1 METHAR
7 YILIGLFVIVASLA
21 GFGFVYWLHATGGL
35 GERTIYRVRFENTV
49 SGLRT
54 GAAVSFNG
62 IRVGEVTNLQLNPGN
77 PGQVFVTIAIDTG
90 TPVRSDTQARIDVQG
105 LMGSPSIALSGGS
118 PNLPAPVASKGE
130 PPLLVAD
137 ASAGQDL
144 TQSAREVL
152 GRIDKILAENSNS
165 LHDTIANFDTFSAA
179 LARNSKGIDTI
190 LAGLEKTF
198 GGEASKGPL
207 PTFDLTA
214 SQIAVAPSKKPGK
227 ELVVADPTTSV
238 RNDTQRIIVVASD
251 GQSSFLDNAQWA
263 DSTPKLLQAKIIQSL
278 ENANFLAGVG
288 RPSDGLTNDYQLLID
303 LRSFQIS
310 LVSPPKAEITFMA
323 QIATPKGRIIDG
335 RVFHGEAPVKA
346 MDPASAIE
354 ALNQAFTQSA
364 AELVQWT
371 AQKML

>member
-118 PNLPAPVASKGE
+118 PNLPALAASKGE

-190 LAGLEKTF
+190 LAGL
-198 GGEASKGPL
+198 
-207 PTFDLTA
+207 
-214 SQIAVAPSKKPGK
+214 
-227 ELVVADPTTSV
+227 
-238 RNDTQRIIVVASD
+238 RRH
-251 GQSSFLDNAQWA
+251 
-263 DSTPKLLQAKIIQSL
+263 
-278 ENANFLAGVG
+278 LAA
-288 RPSDGLTNDYQLLID
+288 R
-303 LRSFQIS
+303 R
-310 LVSPPKAEITFMA
+310 
-323 QIATPKGRIIDG
+323 R
-335 RVFHGEAPVKA
+335 R
-346 MDPASAIE
+346 
-354 ALNQAFTQSA
+354 ALCPHSI
-364 AELVQWT
+364 
-371 AQKML
+371 

>member
-35 GERTIYRVRFENTV
+35 GERAIYRVRFENTV

-77 PGQVFVTIAIDTG
+77 PGQVFVTIAIDKG
-90 TPVRSDTQARIDVQG
+90 TPVRSDTKARIDVQG

-144 TQSAREVL
+144 TQTAREVL

-198 GGEASKGPL
+198 GGETSKGPL
-207 PTFDLTA
+207 PTFDLSA
-214 SQIAVAPSKKPGK
+214 PQVAAAPSKKPGR
-227 ELVVADPTTSV
+227 ELVVADLTTSV

-364 AELVQWT
+364 AELIQWT

>member
-62 IRVGEVTNLQLNPGN
+62 IRVGEVTNLQLNPEN

-144 TQSAREVL
+144 TQTAREVL

-198 GGEASKGPL
+198 GGETSKGPL

-227 ELVVADPTTSV
+227 ELVVADLTTSV

-335 RVFHGEAPVKA
+335 RVFHGEAPVNA

-371 AQKML
+371 AQKIL

>member
-1 METHAR
+1 
-7 YILIGLFVIVASLA
+7 
-21 GFGFVYWLHATGGL
+21 
-35 GERTIYRVRFENTV
+35 
-49 SGLRT
+49 
-54 GAAVSFNG
+54 
-62 IRVGEVTNLQLNPGN
+62 
-77 PGQVFVTIAIDTG
+77 
-90 TPVRSDTQARIDVQG
+90 
-105 LMGSPSIALSGGS
+105 MGSPSIALSGGS
-118 PNLPAPVASKGE
+118 PNLPALAASKGE

-152 GRIDKILAENSNS
+152 GRIDKILSENSNS
-165 LHDTIANFDTFSAA
+165 LHDTIANFDTFSVA

-263 DSTPKLLQAKIIQSL
+263 DSAPKLLQAKIIQSL

-323 QIATPKGRIIDG
+323 QIATPKGRIVDG
-335 RVFHGEAPVKA
+335 PVFHGKAPVKA
-346 MDPASAIE
+346 MEPASAIE

>member
-21 GFGFVYWLHATGGL
+21 GFGFIYWLHATGGL

-144 TQSAREVL
+144 TQTAREVL
-152 GRIDKILAENSNS
+152 GRIDK
-165 LHDTIANFDTFSAA
+165 NFSPKIPIRF
-179 LARNSKGIDTI
+179 
-190 LAGLEKTF
+190 
-198 GGEASKGPL
+198 
-207 PTFDLTA
+207 
-214 SQIAVAPSKKPGK
+214 
-227 ELVVADPTTSV
+227 TTRS
-238 RNDTQRIIVVASD
+238 RISIR
-251 GQSSFLDNAQWA
+251 F
-263 DSTPKLLQAKIIQSL
+263 P
-278 ENANFLAGVG
+278 
-288 RPSDGLTNDYQLLID
+288 RPSRAIRKASTQ
-303 LRSFQIS
+303 SS
-310 LVSPPKAEITFMA
+310 LVSRRHLAA
-323 QIATPKGRIIDG
+323 R
-335 RVFHGEAPVKA
+335 RRR
-346 MDPASAIE
+346 
-354 ALNQAFTQSA
+354 ALCPHSI
-364 AELVQWT
+364 
-371 AQKML
+371 

>member
-62 IRVGEVTNLQLNPGN
+62 IRVGEVTNLQLNPEN

-144 TQSAREVL
+144 TQTAREVL

-198 GGEASKGPL
+198 GGETSKGPL

-227 ELVVADPTTSV
+227 ELVVADLTTSV

-288 RPSDGLTNDYQLLID
+288 RPSDGLTNDFQLLID

-335 RVFHGEAPVKA
+335 RVFHGEAPVNA

>member
-35 GERTIYRVRFENTV
+35 GERTIYRVRFENTI

-77 PGQVFVTIAIDTG
+77 PGQVFVTIAIDTE

-118 PNLPAPVASKGE
+118 PNLPALVASKGE

-165 LHDTIANFDTFSAA
+165 LHDTIANFDTFSTA

-198 GGEASKGPL
+198 GGETSKGPL

-214 SQIAVAPSKKPGK
+214 PQIAVAPSKKPGK
-227 ELVVADPTTSV
+227 ELVVADLTTSV

-288 RPSDGLTNDYQLLID
+288 RPSDGLTNDFQLLID

-323 QIATPKGRIIDG
+323 QIATPKGRIIAG
-335 RVFHGEAPVKA
+335 RVFHGEAPVNA

-354 ALNQAFTQSA
+354 ALNQVFTQSA

>member
-35 GERTIYRVRFENTV
+35 GERTIYRVRFENTI

-118 PNLPAPVASKGE
+118 PNLPALVASKGE

-198 GGEASKGPL
+198 GGETSKGPL

-214 SQIAVAPSKKPGK
+214 PQIAVAPSKKPGK
-227 ELVVADPTTSV
+227 ELVVADLTTSV

-288 RPSDGLTNDYQLLID
+288 RPSDGLTNDFQLLID

>member
-35 GERTIYRVRFENTV
+35 GERTIYRVRFENTI

-118 PNLPAPVASKGE
+118 PNLPALVASKGE

-165 LHDTIANFDTFSAA
+165 LHDTIANFDTFSTA

-198 GGEASKGPL
+198 GGETSKGPL

-227 ELVVADPTTSV
+227 ELVVADLTTSV

-288 RPSDGLTNDYQLLID
+288 RPSDGLTNDFQLLID

>member
-1 METHAR
+1 
-7 YILIGLFVIVASLA
+7 
-21 GFGFVYWLHATGGL
+21 
-35 GERTIYRVRFENTV
+35 
-49 SGLRT
+49 
-54 GAAVSFNG
+54 
-62 IRVGEVTNLQLNPGN
+62 
-77 PGQVFVTIAIDTG
+77 VTIAIDTG

-118 PNLPAPVASKGE
+118 PNLPALVASKGE

-144 TQSAREVL
+144 TQTAREVL

-165 LHDTIANFDTFSAA
+165 LHDTIANFDTFSVA

-214 SQIAVAPSKKPGK
+214 PQIAAAPSKKPGK
-227 ELVVADPTTSV
+227 ELVVADLTTSV

-288 RPSDGLTNDYQLLID
+288 RPSDGLTNDFQLLID

-346 MDPASAIE
+346 MDPALAIE

>member
-35 GERTIYRVRFENTV
+35 GERTIYRVRFENTI

-118 PNLPAPVASKGE
+118 PNLPALVASKGE

-165 LHDTIANFDTFSAA
+165 LHDTIANFDTFSTA

-198 GGEASKGPL
+198 GGETSKGPL

-288 RPSDGLTNDYQLLID
+288 RPSDGLTNDFQLLID

>member
-35 GERTIYRVRFENTV
+35 GERTIYRVRFENTI

-118 PNLPAPVASKGE
+118 PNLPALVASKGE

-165 LHDTIANFDTFSAA
+165 LHDTIANFDTFSTA

-214 SQIAVAPSKKPGK
+214 PQIAVAPSKKPGK
-227 ELVVADPTTSV
+227 ELVVADLTTSV

-288 RPSDGLTNDYQLLID
+288 RPSDGLTNDFQLLID

>member
-144 TQSAREVL
+144 TQTAREVL

-198 GGEASKGPL
+198 GGETSKGPL

-227 ELVVADPTTSV
+227 ELVVADLTTSV

-335 RVFHGEAPVKA
+335 RVFHGEAPVNA

>member
-118 PNLPAPVASKGE
+118 PNLPALVASKGE

-152 GRIDKILAENSNS
+152 GRIDKILAENSDS

-214 SQIAVAPSKKPGK
+214 PHVAVVPSKKPGK
-227 ELVVADPTTSV
+227 ELVVADPTTLV

-251 GQSSFLDNAQWA
+251 GHSSFLDNAQWP
-263 DSTPKLLQAKIIQSL
+263 DSAPKLLQAKIIQSL

-303 LRSFQIS
+303 LHCFQIS
-310 LVSPPKAEITFMA
+310 LLSPPKAEIEFMA
-323 QIATPKGRIIDG
+323 KIVTQNGRIADA
-335 RVFHGEAPVKA
+335 RLFHAEAPVKA
-346 MDPASAIE
+346 MDPASATE
-354 ALNQAFTQSA
+354 VLNQAFMQGAS
-364 AELVQWT
+364 ELVQWT

>member
-54 GAAVSFNG
+54 GAAVYFNG

-118 PNLPAPVASKGE
+118 PNLPALVASKGE

-152 GRIDKILAENSNS
+152 GRIDKILAENSDS

-214 SQIAVAPSKKPGK
+214 SQIAVAPSKKPAK

-263 DSTPKLLQAKIIQSL
+263 DSAPKLLQAKIIQSL

>member
-118 PNLPAPVASKGE
+118 PNLPALVASKGE

-144 TQSAREVL
+144 TQTAREVL

-165 LHDTIANFDTFSAA
+165 LHDTIANFDTFSVA

-198 GGEASKGPL
+198 GGETSKGPL
-207 PTFDLTA
+207 PTYDLTA
-214 SQIAVAPSKKPGK
+214 SQVAVAPSKKPGK
-227 ELVVADPTTSV
+227 ELVVADLTTSV

-288 RPSDGLTNDYQLLID
+288 RPSDGLTNDFQLLID

-346 MDPASAIE
+346 MDPALAIE

>member
-77 PGQVFVTIAIDTG
+77 PGQVFVTIAIDKG
-90 TPVRSDTQARIDVQG
+90 TPVRSDTKARIDVQG

-144 TQSAREVL
+144 TQTAREVL

-198 GGEASKGPL
+198 GGEVSKGPL

-335 RVFHGEAPVKA
+335 RAFHGEAPVKA

>member
-118 PNLPAPVASKGE
+118 PNLPALVASKGE

-198 GGEASKGPL
+198 GGETSKGPL

-214 SQIAVAPSKKPGK
+214 PQIAVAPSKKPGK
-227 ELVVADPTTSV
+227 ELVVADLTTSV

-288 RPSDGLTNDYQLLID
+288 RPSDGLTNDFQLLID

>member
-144 TQSAREVL
+144 TQTAREVL

-310 LVSPPKAEITFMA
+310 LVAPPKAEITFMA

-335 RVFHGEAPVKA
+335 RAFHGEAPVKA

>member
-7 YILIGLFVIVASLA
+7 CILIGLFVIVASLA

-118 PNLPAPVASKGE
+118 PNLPALVASKGE

-144 TQSAREVL
+144 TQTAREVL

-198 GGEASKGPL
+198 GGETSKGPL
-207 PTFDLTA
+207 PTYDLTA
-214 SQIAVAPSKKPGK
+214 SQVAVAPSKKPGK

-364 AELVQWT
+364 AELVRWT

>member
-62 IRVGEVTNLQLNPGN
+62 IRVGEVTNLQLNPEN

-144 TQSAREVL
+144 TQTAREVL

-288 RPSDGLTNDYQLLID
+288 RPSDGLTNDFQLLID

>member
-118 PNLPAPVASKGE
+118 PNLPALAASKGE

-165 LHDTIANFDTFSAA
+165 LHDTIANFDTFSVA

-227 ELVVADPTTSV
+227 ELVVADLTTSV

>member
-118 PNLPAPVASKGE
+118 PNLPALVASKGE

-144 TQSAREVL
+144 TQTAREVL

-165 LHDTIANFDTFSAA
+165 LHDTIANFDTFSVA

-214 SQIAVAPSKKPGK
+214 PQIAAAPSKKPGK
-227 ELVVADPTTSV
+227 ELVVADLTTSV

-288 RPSDGLTNDYQLLID
+288 RPSDGLTNDFQLLID

-346 MDPASAIE
+346 MDPALAIE

>member
-118 PNLPAPVASKGE
+118 PNLPALAASKGE

-165 LHDTIANFDTFSAA
+165 LHDTIANFDTFSVA

-214 SQIAVAPSKKPGK
+214 PQIAAAPSKKPGK
-227 ELVVADPTTSV
+227 ELVVADLTTSV

-288 RPSDGLTNDYQLLID
+288 RPSDGLTNDFQLLID

>member
-62 IRVGEVTNLQLNPGN
+62 IRVGEVTNLQLSPEK
-77 PGQVFVTIAIDTG
+77 PGQVFVTIAINPG
-90 TPVRSDTQARIDVQG
+90 APIRADTQARIEVQG
-105 LMGSPSIALSGGS
+105 LMGSPSIALIGGS
-118 PNLPAPVASKGE
+118 PNLPALVASKGE

-144 TQSAREVL
+144 TQTAREVL
-152 GRIDKILAENSNS
+152 GRIDKILAENSDS
-165 LHDTIANFDTFSAA
+165 LHDAITNFDTFSGA
-179 LARNSKGIDTI
+179 LARNSKGIDDI
-190 LAGLEKTF
+190 VAGLEKTF
-198 GGEASKGPL
+198 GGGASKGPL

-214 SQIAVAPSKKPGK
+214 PHVAVAPSKKPGK
-227 ELVVADPTTSV
+227 ELVVADPTTLV

-263 DSTPKLLQAKIIQSL
+263 DSAPKVIQAKIIQSL

-288 RPSDGLTNDYQLLID
+288 RPSDNLTTDYQLLVD
-303 LRSFQIS
+303 LHSFQIS
-310 LVSPPKAEITFMA
+310 QGSPPKANIEFMA
-323 QIATPKGRIIDG
+323 KIVGQNGRIIDA
-335 RVFHGEAPVKA
+335 RLFSGEAPVAA
-346 MDPASAIE
+346 MDPVAATE
-354 ALNQAFTQSA
+354 ALNQAFMQAATQ
-364 AELVQWT
+364 LVQWT
-371 AQKML
+371 AQKI

>member
-144 TQSAREVL
+144 TQTAREVL
-152 GRIDKILAENSNS
+152 GRIDKISRRKFQFASRHDREFRYVFRGPRAQFERHRHNPRWSREDIWRRGVEGPSAHIRFDRSANCRCTFQKARQRACGRRSN
-165 LHDTIANFDTFSAA
+165 
-179 LARNSKGIDTI
+179 
-190 LAGLEKTF
+190 
-198 GGEASKGPL
+198 
-207 PTFDLTA
+207 DLGQERHAKNHCRRKRRT
-214 SQIAVAPSKKPGK
+214 K
-227 ELVVADPTTSV
+227 LVL
-238 RNDTQRIIVVASD
+238 
-251 GQSSFLDNAQWA
+251 GQCAM
-263 DSTPKLLQAKIIQSL
+263 
-278 ENANFLAGVG
+278 G
-288 RPSDGLTNDYQLLID
+288 R
-303 LRSFQIS
+303 
-310 LVSPPKAEITFMA
+310 
-323 QIATPKGRIIDG
+323 
-335 RVFHGEAPVKA
+335 
-346 MDPASAIE
+346 
-354 ALNQAFTQSA
+354 
-364 AELVQWT
+364 
-371 AQKML
+371 